1 MGYVGKTDDQD
12 GAGLATLLRSGTL
25 PVVWV
30 PPGSVRDE
38 QKLPRT
44 RIALSGMRT
53 AFKNRIHATLAKY
66 ALSPKDKEIN
76 DLFSK
81 KGRIWLEGGPK
92 SLPPQA
98 IRSLA

>member
-1 MGYVGKTDDQD
+1 
-12 GAGLATLLRSGTL
+12 
-25 PVVWV
+25 
-30 PPGSVRDE
+30 
-38 QKLPRT
+38 
-44 RIALSGMRT
+44 MRT